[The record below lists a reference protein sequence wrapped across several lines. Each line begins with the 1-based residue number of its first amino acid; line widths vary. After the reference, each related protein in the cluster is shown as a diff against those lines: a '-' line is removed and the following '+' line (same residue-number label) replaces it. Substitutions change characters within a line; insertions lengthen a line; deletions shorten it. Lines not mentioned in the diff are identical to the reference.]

1 LKYNLL
7 KGGFD
12 RLEFEWDARK
22 ELEMSNVPDV
32 EIDLATIEH
41 QKKQQAN
48 INNTSALES
57 ASSSSCAKSNNQF
70 DSDFGSSES
79 QSDSGWSFEIS
90 VWDESCLKELQ
101 SNSAANKANSKQ
113 SKSAS
118 KPPSMFNFAS
128 KIPVDFLSN
137 MNSSNTN
144 GSGSNGSGW
153 NDTSN
158 SKTLFFDLNEMD
170 LFDDEFYDED
180 EEIDEVSNEINNKY
194 L

>member
-1 LKYNLL
+1 
-7 KGGFD
+7 
-12 RLEFEWDARK
+12 
-22 ELEMSNVPDV
+22 MSNVPDV

-48 INNTSALES
+48 ISNTSKQLES
-57 ASSSSCAKSNNQF
+57 SSSSSCAKSNNQF

-101 SNSAANKANSKQ
+101 SNSTANKANSKQ
-113 SKSAS
+113 PKSAS

-137 MNSSNTN
+137 INNPNTN
-144 GSGSNGSGW
+144 GSSSNGSGW

-180 EEIDEVSNEINNKY
+180 EEIDEVSNDINN
-194 L
+194 